1 MTRRPPGRAVVS
13 LVLTT
18 VFVAFSSVACG
29 GGGRP
34 SMSAQASADLGS
46 RVRQIRD
53 AASAGDRAGAGAALA
68 ELRRSVAEHRGQG
81 RIDDQRAAR
90 VLAAAAD
97 VEAGLALLPAPTTT
111 TTTTTV
117 PARRSPAATE
127 EDEDHDEDKGK
138 GKKKDD

>member
-1 MTRRPPGRAVVS
+1 MTRRPPGRAAVVS

-18 VFVAFSSVACG
+18 VFLAVSSVACG
-29 GGGRP
+29 GDGRP

-46 RVRQIRD
+46 RVRQVRG

-68 ELRRSVAEHRGQG
+68 ELRRSVAEHRDQG

-97 VEAGLALLPAPTTT
+97 AEAGLPLLPAPTSTT
-111 TTTTTV
+111 TTTA
-117 PARRSPAATE
+117 PARRSPAPTE
-127 EDEDHDEDKGK
+127 EDEDHDEEKGK